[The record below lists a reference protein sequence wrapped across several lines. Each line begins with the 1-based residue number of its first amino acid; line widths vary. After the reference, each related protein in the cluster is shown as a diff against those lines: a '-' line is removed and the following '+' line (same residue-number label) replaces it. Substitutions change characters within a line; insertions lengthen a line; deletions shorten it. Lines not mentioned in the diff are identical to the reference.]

1 VDSLFKKLTSGQWIQ
16 DIILGISF
24 LTRLP
29 ISHSLPYKRF
39 IMQSAWSFPLV
50 GSFLGFLGGSVS
62 WVLLELQLPLL
73 IISFLTIGTLILLT
87 GGLHEDGLADM
98 ADGFGGGSNPEN
110 KIAIMRDSQIGTYGT
125 LILILVIAIKAA
137 GIVTLLG
144 QDNTLNCM
152 VALVVS
158 GSISRSLMVCVA
170 YTLDHA
176 SEKGIGKFAG
186 KPDSHTAISSI
197 FITVITSIFLL
208 PIMKAMIVL
217 TLATLTATAIGLLA
231 KRQINGYTG
240 DILGATQQLSEV
252 IVLIFL
258 ATAVT

>member
-1 VDSLFKKLTSGQWIQ
+1 MDSLIKKLTSRQWIQ

-29 ISHSLPYKRF
+29 IPHSQPYKRF
-39 IMQSAWSFPLV
+39 LMQSAWSFPLV
-50 GSFLGFLGGSVS
+50 GVFLGFLGGSVS
-62 WVLLELQLPLL
+62 WFLLELQLPLL
-73 IISFLTIGTLILLT
+73 IVSFLTIGTLILLT

-125 LILILVIAIKAA
+125 LILILVIAVKAA
-137 GIVTLLG
+137 AIETLLG
-144 QDNTLNCM
+144 KDNSLNCM
-152 VALVVS
+152 VALIVS
-158 GSISRSLMVCVA
+158 GSVSRSLMVCVA

-176 SEKGIGKFAG
+176 SEKGLGKFAG
-186 KPDSHTAISSI
+186 KPNSQTVISSL

-208 PIMKAMIVL
+208 PIIKVMIAL
-217 TLATLTATAIGLLA
+217 TLATLTATAIGFLA

-252 IVLIFL
+252 IVLIYL
-258 ATAVT
+258 ATAVI